1 MFLHLLQADTVQALA
16 EELASAAAPAA
27 QAPVQP
33 TQMNES
39 LFSMFT
45 MGGPLMWVLL
55 AWLRAS
61 LPLAASLLPMQA
73 SA

>member
-1 MFLHLLQADTVQALA
+1 MLINLLQTDTLVQAA
-16 EELASAAAPAA
+16 EQAVEQVAAVPAA
-27 QAPVQP
+27 QP

-55 AWLRAS
+55 ALSILAIYISRPAS
-61 LPLAASLLPMQA
+61 PVS
-73 SA
+73 

>member
-1 MFLHLLQADTVQALA
+1 MIFNLLQADTLA
-16 EELASAAAPAA
+16 EAIT
-27 QAPVQP
+27 P

-55 AWLRAS
+55 ALS
-61 LPLAASLLPMQA
+61 ILAI
-73 SA
+73 